1 MSDPIVTPEPQ
12 SAKPAVAKHHLR
24 VMSPAEVMAMCDTS
38 AKPAMTLGGLQI
50 RSVADAILFF
60 GL

>member
-1 MSDPIVTPEPQ
+1 MKALEQPGPQ
-12 SAKPAVAKHHLR
+12 AVKPLVAKHHLR
-24 VMSPAEVMAMCDTS
+24 MMSPAEVMATCDTS